1 MRLDINYVKKE
12 TFYCT
17 EKIIATVSQFFGRN
31 YEMIFVNAIKSYNV
45 ANLEETISVLT
56 EVENF
61 NMKELI
67 SDLEKYHGIKF
78 YDYEC
83 ATSTEALDFIK
94 YELSKNRPVV
104 VEVDIFSLPWL
115 SEKDYKYF
123 KSNNIK
129 ESSVLLIIGIE
140 EDNIKCFDLHYANC
154 EKNISVKC
162 LEKGIFLYSLTGF
175 EVKDELVDYE
185 KKKYILQEK
194 IKSLFV
200 KNDFGLNV
208 FEQTMLFAQEIF
220 SFEVF
225 KGEAK
230 LYGFKQL
237 CYLKGCINK
246 LYRAK
251 NLFSLTLDYMTNIL
265 ADENLKKLTIYYK
278 EVVSIW
284 YSTFLIA
291 LKAHMKKDYTIENI
305 ELISK
310 NINDACVKEKKIF
323 KEIIELDIAN
333 VTHKK
338 RIEDKVE
345 EKQIMYDSL
354 YVSIDRYL
362 NDNSF
367 LCAYNIEDSKIIS
380 GKFLLK
386 DDYSFK
392 ISKNIYNI
400 DSDNISCNGQ
410 IIDIP
415 IINGYRVKILGYGED
430 GNFCGIGKFI
440 YSNGIMDE
448 FNIEFSRYE
457 TNPNY
462 DLQYVSNRIIWE
474 GERKN
479 GEYDMSSFVSKRD
492 SMRILAMSC
501 PLNTTLNLKQIMLP
515 NIPNLHILAITID
528 TLQNKD

>member
-1 MRLDINYVKKE
+1 
-12 TFYCT
+12 
-17 EKIIATVSQFFGRN
+17 
-31 YEMIFVNAIKSYNV
+31 
-45 ANLEETISVLT
+45 
-56 EVENF
+56 
-61 NMKELI
+61 
-67 SDLEKYHGIKF
+67 
-78 YDYEC
+78 
-83 ATSTEALDFIK
+83 
-94 YELSKNRPVV
+94 
-104 VEVDIFSLPWL
+104 
-115 SEKDYKYF
+115 
-123 KSNNIK
+123 
-129 ESSVLLIIGIE
+129 
-140 EDNIKCFDLHYANC
+140 
-154 EKNISVKC
+154 
-162 LEKGIFLYSLTGF
+162 
-175 EVKDELVDYE
+175 
-185 KKKYILQEK
+185 
-194 IKSLFV
+194 
-200 KNDFGLNV
+200 
-208 FEQTMLFAQEIF
+208 
-220 SFEVF
+220 
-225 KGEAK
+225 
-230 LYGFKQL
+230 
-237 CYLKGCINK
+237 
-246 LYRAK
+246 
-251 NLFSLTLDYMTNIL
+251 
-265 ADENLKKLTIYYK
+265 
-278 EVVSIW
+278 
-284 YSTFLIA
+284 
-291 LKAHMKKDYTIENI
+291 
-305 ELISK
+305 
-310 NINDACVKEKKIF
+310 
-323 KEIIELDIAN
+323 
-333 VTHKK
+333 
-338 RIEDKVE
+338 
-345 EKQIMYDSL
+345 MYDSL